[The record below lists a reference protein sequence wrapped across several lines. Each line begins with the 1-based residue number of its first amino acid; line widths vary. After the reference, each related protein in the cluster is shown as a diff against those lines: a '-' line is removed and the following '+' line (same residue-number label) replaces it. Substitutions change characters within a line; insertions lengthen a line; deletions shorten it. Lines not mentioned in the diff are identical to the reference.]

1 VDKTEPE
8 KQSYSWDK
16 EFFEKKITFFTNLQ
30 LGSVGAALMLMMM
43 NLSKLY
49 LLAPLVIVLIL
60 ASWYKHHI
68 TKVSDEVKN
77 SSVTFSPKSVLV
89 TIPNQE
95 IESRVT
101 FRQIDEIGIH
111 KENFIETVT
120 LYLKED
126 EDKIELKA
134 IKNAK
139 QFVSE
144 LNQAAFNTTGN
155 TTGNT
160 TEQS

>member
-1 VDKTEPE
+1 
-8 KQSYSWDK
+8 
-16 EFFEKKITFFTNLQ
+16 
-30 LGSVGAALMLMMM
+30 MMM

-101 FRQIDEIGIH
+101 FRQIDDIGIH
-111 KENFIETVT
+111 KENFIEIVT

-139 QFVSE
+139 KLVSE
-144 LNQAAFNTTGN
+144 LNQSD
-155 TTGNT
+155 NT